1 MSKMSDLALE
11 IEMMLEED
19 VKPGVIALRL
29 DIPVSFVYD
38 VIETIQDEQFKELD
52 PFNTVNS

>member
-1 MSKMSDLALE
+1 MSKMSDLSLE

>member
-1 MSKMSDLALE
+1 MSKMSELALE

-19 VKPGVIALRL
+19 EKPSNIAVRL
-29 DIPVSFVYD
+29 GIPVSFVYD
-38 VIETIQDEQFKELD
+38 VIETIQDEQFEEIS

>member
-1 MSKMSDLALE
+1 MSDLALE

>member
-1 MSKMSDLALE
+1 MSKMSDLSLE

-19 VKPGVIALRL
+19 VKPAVIALRL